1 MALRSMPPMC
11 QLFQVM
17 WAAGSSIWKIS
28 GTHIRMPPR
37 KLTFSSSGR
46 RFAMAASTAT
56 GVFTAQP

>member
-37 KLTFSSSGR
+37 KLTPSNSGR
-46 RFAMAASTAT
+46 RFANSASTAT